1 MLYWENTLIHLH
13 TISSFV
19 IYLDL
24 IVKVVAEA
32 ACSSF
37 RQIKC
42 AALLSRE
49 VVVVE

>member
-1 MLYWENTLIHLH
+1 MLYWENALIHLH

-37 RQIKC
+37 R
-42 AALLSRE
+42 
-49 VVVVE
+49 